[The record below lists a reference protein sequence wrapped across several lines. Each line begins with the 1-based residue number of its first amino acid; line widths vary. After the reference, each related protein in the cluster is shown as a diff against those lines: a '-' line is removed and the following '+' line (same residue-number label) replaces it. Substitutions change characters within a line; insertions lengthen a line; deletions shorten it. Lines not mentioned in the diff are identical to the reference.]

1 MRRQSWR
8 GLIRFGV
15 DELGVNVPC
24 VWASCVL
31 VVNIVEIWGKAPII
45 PVSSCLC
52 GGVRQRYWSI
62 GPVRIFTVINQKGG
76 CGKTTSAINLAS
88 AFAKAGCRTLLVDLD
103 PQSHCAAGLG
113 IPEERLDLDVS
124 DALRMPTDQEL
135 NRDRL
140 IWHVG
145 RNLDLLPSR
154 MKLAGIEAAQGGL
167 ADQKDKTL
175 RLRSVLHRLGRMD
188 ESGGSDQQS
197 PAGAV
202 YEPGAQSKR
211 YDVCVIDCPP
221 SIGLLSYNAIAAG
234 REVIIPVETSFF
246 SLRGAAKQVQTA
258 RSIARRIGMRI
269 HPRLLATMHDP
280 NQPLARDLLDDL
292 RDRFGAGMIPVV
304 VRYDHALKEA
314 ASFGQPI
321 DEYAP
326 DSMGAEDYRSVCE
339 WLVEHAN
346 IDRPEPGEETDG
358 LSAIPGSVMT
368 PAIAPAMTLASAAI
382 EVASS
387 NLGSP
392 LSRAQELA
400 MRARTMQQ
408 EKPVSGDGQ
417 VGVQVASAAT
427 ESQAVV
433 MKRSMMPHRPVAIE
447 LVDDRVVGPGKSA
460 GVDVTKVKHL
470 FGIRRSSK
478 GVLFVQPRS
487 IGQRIEIAGDFNGWK
502 PEVTIM
508 TSNEALGVFEKH
520 LELGKGVYAY
530 KLVIDGQ
537 WCLDPYNPDR
547 IDNGLGGRNNIVRI
561 D

>member
-1 MRRQSWR
+1 
-8 GLIRFGV
+8 
-15 DELGVNVPC
+15 
-24 VWASCVL
+24 
-31 VVNIVEIWGKAPII
+31 
-45 PVSSCLC
+45 
-52 GGVRQRYWSI
+52 
-62 GPVRIFTVINQKGG
+62 
-76 CGKTTSAINLAS
+76 
-88 AFAKAGCRTLLVDLD
+88 
-103 PQSHCAAGLG
+103 
-113 IPEERLDLDVS
+113 
-124 DALRMPTDQEL
+124 
-135 NRDRL
+135 
-140 IWHVG
+140 
-145 RNLDLLPSR
+145 

-175 RLRSVLHRLGRMD
+175 RLRSVLQRIARIDGAD
-188 ESGGSDQQS
+188 GAGGAGGADQQGQ
-197 PAGAV
+197 AGAM
-202 YEPGAQSKR
+202 YEPGSEPKR

-280 NQPLARDLLDDL
+280 SQPLARDLLDDL

-314 ASFGQPI
+314 ASFGQAI

-346 IDRPEPGEETDG
+346 IDRPEPGEESEG
-358 LSAIPGSVMT
+358 ALGGPSPVV
-368 PAIAPAMTLASAAI
+368 TLASASI
-382 EVASS
+382 EVARS

-408 EKPVSGDGQ
+408 EKQAAGGGGVHDGQ
-417 VGVQVASAAT
+417 MPSAVI
-427 ESQAVV
+427 EPKPVV

-447 LVDDRVVGPGKSA
+447 LVDDRVVEPGQSV

-470 FGIRRSSK
+470 FGVRRSSK

-487 IGQRIEIAGDFNGWK
+487 IGQRIEIAGDFNSWS
-502 PEVTIM
+502 PQATVM
-508 TSNEALGVFEKH
+508 TRNDALGVFEKH
-520 LELGKGVYAY
+520 LELGSGVYAY

>member
-1 MRRQSWR
+1 MR
-8 GLIRFGV
+8 V
-15 DELGVNVPC
+15 
-24 VWASCVL
+24 
-31 VVNIVEIWGKAPII
+31 
-45 PVSSCLC
+45 
-52 GGVRQRYWSI
+52 
-62 GPVRIFTVINQKGG
+62 FTVINQKGG

-124 DALRMPTDQEL
+124 DAMRAPIDQEL
-135 NRDRL
+135 NADRM

-167 ADQKDKTL
+167 ADQKDKAL
-175 RLRSVLHRLGRMD
+175 RLRSVLARLARVQEPAIGASGHDD
-188 ESGGSDQQS
+188 EDRESVGM
-197 PAGAV
+197 PA
-202 YEPGAQSKR
+202 KK
-211 YDVCVIDCPP
+211 YDVCLIDCPP

-246 SLRGAAKQVQTA
+246 SLRGAGKQVQTA
-258 RSIARRIGMRI
+258 RSIARRLGMRI

-314 ASFGQPI
+314 ASFGQAV

-339 WLVEHAN
+339 WLVEHVHV
-346 IDRPEPGEETDG
+346 DRPEPGEESALVADG
-358 LSAIPGSVMT
+358 LPKAG
-368 PAIAPAMTLASAAI
+368 MTLASAAVEI
-382 EVASS
+382 ASS
-387 NLGSP
+387 NQGSP

-408 EKPVSGDGQ
+408 EKLTHA
-417 VGVQVASAAT
+417 GVQNQAPAAAT
-427 ESQAVV
+427 MIEAKPVDSEPVV
-433 MKRSMMPHRPVAIE
+433 LKRSMMPHRPVAIE
-447 LVDDRVVGPGKSA
+447 LVDDRVIRPSKSV
-460 GVDVTKVKHL
+460 GVDITKVKHL

-478 GVLFVQPRS
+478 GVLFVQPIS
-487 IGQRIEIAGDFNGWK
+487 LGACVEIAGDFNGWQPGK
-502 PEVTIM
+502 SVM
-508 TSNEALGVFEKH
+508 TSNEVLGVFEKH
-520 LELGKGVYAY
+520 VELPKGAYAY

-547 IDNGLGGRNNIVRI
+547 MDNGLGGRNNIVRI

>member
-1 MRRQSWR
+1 MR
-8 GLIRFGV
+8 V
-15 DELGVNVPC
+15 
-24 VWASCVL
+24 
-31 VVNIVEIWGKAPII
+31 
-45 PVSSCLC
+45 
-52 GGVRQRYWSI
+52 
-62 GPVRIFTVINQKGG
+62 FTVINQKGG

-88 AFAKAGCRTLLVDLD
+88 AFAKSGCRTLLVDLD

-124 DALRMPTDQEL
+124 DALRMPTDQSL

-175 RLRSVLHRLGRMD
+175 RLRSVLHRLARVDGPA
-188 ESGGSDQQS
+188 GSDQADQ
-197 PAGAV
+197 AGEAGGM
-202 YEPGAQSKR
+202 YEPGAETKR

-358 LSAIPGSVMT
+358 LLASPS
-368 PAIAPAMTLASAAI
+368 PAATLASAAI
-382 EVASS
+382 EVARS

-408 EKPVSGDGQ
+408 EKQGH
-417 VGVQVASAAT
+417 VGLEEASQRDAQVASAAI
-427 ESQAVV
+427 EPKPVV
-433 MKRSMMPHRPVAIE
+433 MKRSMMAHRPVAIE
-447 LVDDRVVGPGKSA
+447 LVDDRVVGAGKSLLA
-460 GVDVTKVKHL
+460 DMTKVKHL
-470 FGIRRSSK
+470 FGVRRSSK
-478 GVLFVQPRS
+478 GVLFVQPGS
-487 IGQRIEIAGDFNGWK
+487 IGRRVEIAGDFNGWA
-502 PEVTIM
+502 PEQTAMGV
-508 TSNEALGVFEKH
+508 NEALGVFEKH

-547 IDNGLGGRNNIVRI
+547 IENGLGGRNNIVRI